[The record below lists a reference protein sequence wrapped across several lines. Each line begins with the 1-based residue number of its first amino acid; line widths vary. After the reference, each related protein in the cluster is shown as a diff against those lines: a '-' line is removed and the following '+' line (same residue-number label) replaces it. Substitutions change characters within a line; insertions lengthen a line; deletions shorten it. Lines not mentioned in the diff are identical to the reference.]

1 MIIWFADKP
10 GVRGLIGRD
19 NWLFLCGDGND
30 VVSQLTGRQAI
41 SEAQLAQY
49 QQVFMRRAETFEQL
63 GMPHFFFIAPTKEVV
78 YQDCLPIG
86 YDVDITQSPAGRIM
100 AAVEGCGV
108 QTVYLKDP
116 LIAARQSYG
125 QVFCKTDTHWNVC
138 GGYAAYR
145 AIHQHISARFA
156 LTPPVQWHQLATRNI
171 DGYQGDLANKPKAVL
186 ASVDPL
192 QFIDVA
198 DDDVP
203 PDINFE
209 TIMALRGNIPF
220 QKMPVDDHLL
230 VSTTREAIV
239 HEIPD
244 STLPRAVVF
253 RDSFAMAVMPFL
265 SRHFSRI
272 AYVWKPEPN
281 FDIIRK
287 ERPDIVINLNLD
299 RFLRAV
305 PKQ

>member
-1 MIIWFADKP
+1 MSIWFADKP

-19 NWLFLCGDGND
+19 NWLFLCGDSND

-41 SEAQLAQY
+41 SEADLLKY
-49 QQVFMRRAETFEQL
+49 QQVFKIRADTFKEMGL
-63 GMPHFFFIAPTKEVV
+63 PYFFFVAPTKEVV
-78 YQDCLPIG
+78 YQDHLPVG
-86 YDVDITQSPAGRIM
+86 YDVDIQQSPASKIM
-100 AAVEGCGV
+100 AAVENCGV
-108 QTVYLKDP
+108 PIMYLKDP
-116 LIAARQSYG
+116 LIAARQHFEN
-125 QVFCKTDTHWNVC
+125 VFCKNDTHWNIC

-145 AIHQHISARFA
+145 AIHHQITAQLA
-156 LTPPVQWHQLATRNI
+156 LTPPVEWHQLMTRNI
-171 DGYQGDLANKPKAVL
+171 DGYQGDLANKPKAMMVPGN
-186 ASVDPL
+186 PL
-192 QFIDVA
+192 RLIDVA
-198 DDDVP
+198 EEDVS
-203 PDINFE
+203 PDMNFE
-209 TIMALRGNIPF
+209 TVLSLRGSMPF
-220 QKMPVDDHLL
+220 TKMPVDDHLL